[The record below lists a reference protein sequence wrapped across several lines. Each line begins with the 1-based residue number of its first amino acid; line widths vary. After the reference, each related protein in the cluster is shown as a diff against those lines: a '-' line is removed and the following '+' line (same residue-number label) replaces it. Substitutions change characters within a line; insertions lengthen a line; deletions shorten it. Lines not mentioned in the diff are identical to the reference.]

1 MNSSDYFVKI
11 NNKFKLILFYFYF
24 HLNNKRVIKVLNMVD
39 IPEDKMRTMD
49 ISFCSKVATNIVLGD
64 AKQLIIDY
72 FKELISDN
80 SFFGNSGYRYAN
92 IINSKSISYLSKQ
105 PHIISLKTGGANY
118 FLFMTR
124 INGVNKCLFIDRKT
138 KKGYTLPRIIT
149 ANFRFS
155 DEVFD
160 GTVLDGELVR
170 DKKDNWMF
178 LLSNIIAYKGENV
191 SGNIATRFNK
201 MYEMLDKHY
210 KEDPHVDIC
219 YLRVKKLFTYND
231 YDKMMLQYIPKCGY
245 EIKGFYFNSL
255 NPKLSNHLFMY
266 PNNTKERKGVKGSVV
281 NDSKPKE
288 PVTPQA
294 TFIIKTTDKPD
305 IYNLYC
311 MEESQIKE
319 YGIAYIGKMK
329 TSKMLKTWFRENT
342 EKDCL
347 VCCEFNTRFSK
358 WEVKELSTGNL
369 PSEYS
374 LVKKLE

>member
-1 MNSSDYFVKI
+1 
-11 NNKFKLILFYFYF
+11 
-24 HLNNKRVIKVLNMVD
+24 MVD
-39 IPEDKMRTMD
+39 IPEDKMRTQD

-64 AKQLIIDY
+64 AKQLIIDN
-72 FKELISDN
+72 FKDLISDN

-92 IINSKSISYLSKQ
+92 IINGKSISYLSKQ

-118 FLFMTR
+118 FLFLTK

-155 DEVFD
+155 DVLFD

-170 DKKDNWMF
+170 DKNDNWMF
-178 LLSNIIAYKGENV
+178 LLSNIITYKGDNV
-191 SGNIATRFNK
+191 SGNLATRYNK
-201 MYEMLDKHY
+201 MYELLTKHY
-210 KEDPHVDIC
+210 KEDPHFDIC

-245 EIKGFYFNSL
+245 EIKGLYFNSV

-266 PNNTKERKGVKGSVV
+266 PNNTKERRNARNGNSDTNRHKNSVT
-281 NDSKPKE
+281 DSPSSNNVSGDGE
-288 PVTPQA
+288 GNIQVSA

-311 MEESQIKE
+311 MDGSTISE

-329 TSKMLKTWFRENT
+329 TSKMLKKWFAEN
-342 EKDCL
+342 EGKDCL
-347 VCCEFNTRFSK
+347 VSCEFSERFKK
-358 WEVKELSTGNL
+358 WEVKEMSCEKL
-369 PSEYS
+369 PTQIS

>member
-1 MNSSDYFVKI
+1 
-11 NNKFKLILFYFYF
+11 
-24 HLNNKRVIKVLNMVD
+24 MVD

-64 AKQLIIDY
+64 AKQLIIDN
-72 FKELISDN
+72 FKDLISN
-80 SFFGNSGYRYAN
+80 NGFFGNSGYRYAN

-105 PHIISLKTGGANY
+105 PHVICLKTGGANY
-118 FLFMTR
+118 FLFLTK

-138 KKGYTLPRIIT
+138 KKGYTLPRIIA

-170 DKKDNWMF
+170 DKHDNWMF
-178 LLSNIIAYKGENV
+178 LLSNIITYKGENV
-191 SGNIATRFNK
+191 SGNLATRYNK
-201 MYEMLDKHY
+201 MYELLTKHY
-210 KEDPHVDIC
+210 KEDPHFDIC

-245 EIKGFYFNSL
+245 EIKGLYFNSV

-266 PNNTKERKGVKGSVV
+266 PNNTKERRNTRGADGDTGGRKTGGKDSNATGAGSGGGANESDGSLQVI
-281 NDSKPKE
+281 
-288 PVTPQA
+288 A
-294 TFIIKTTDKPD
+294 TFVIKTTDKPD

-311 MEESQIKE
+311 MDGSTISE
-319 YGIAYIGKMK
+319 YGIAHIGKMK
-329 TSKMLKTWFRENT
+329 TSKMLKKWFSEN
-342 EKDCL
+342 EGKDCL
-347 VCCEFNTRFSK
+347 VSCEFSERFKK
-358 WEVKELSTGNL
+358 WEVKEMSGEKL
-369 PSEYS
+369 PSQIS

>member
-1 MNSSDYFVKI
+1 
-11 NNKFKLILFYFYF
+11 
-24 HLNNKRVIKVLNMVD
+24 MVD

-64 AKQLIIDY
+64 AKQLIIDN
-72 FKELISDN
+72 FKDLISDN
-80 SFFGNSGYRYAN
+80 GFFGNSGYRYAN
-92 IINSKSISYLSKQ
+92 IINNKSISYLSKQ

-118 FLFMTR
+118 FLFLTK

-149 ANFRFS
+149 ADFRFS
-155 DEVFD
+155 DVLFD

-178 LLSNIIAYKGENV
+178 LLSNIISYKGENV
-191 SGNIATRFNK
+191 SGALAHRFNK
-201 MYEMLDKHY
+201 MYELLNKHY
-210 KEDPHVDIC
+210 TEDPHFDIC

-245 EIKGFYFNSL
+245 EIKGLYFNSL

-266 PNNTKERKGVKGSVV
+266 PNNTKERRGTQG
-281 NDSKPKE
+281 NADSKSGTGNNSGGSTLVSE
-288 PVTPQA
+288 GGGENGGGGGAGGGEITVNA

-305 IYNLYC
+305 IYNLFC
-311 MEESQIKE
+311 MDGSTVKE

-329 TSKMLKTWFRENT
+329 ISKMLKKWFQDNDG
-342 EKDCL
+342 KDCF
-347 VCCEFNTRFSK
+347 VSCEFNKRFKK
-358 WEVKELSTGNL
+358 WEVKELSNDNL
-369 PSEYS
+369 PSQLE

>member
-1 MNSSDYFVKI
+1 
-11 NNKFKLILFYFYF
+11 
-24 HLNNKRVIKVLNMVD
+24 MVD

-64 AKQLIIDY
+64 AKQLIIDN
-72 FKELISDN
+72 FKDLISN
-80 SFFGNSGYRYAN
+80 NGFFGNSGYRYAN

-118 FLFMTR
+118 FLFLTK

-155 DEVFD
+155 DVLFD

-178 LLSNIIAYKGENV
+178 LLSNIISYKGENV
-191 SGNIATRFNK
+191 SGNLATRYNK
-201 MYEMLDKHY
+201 MYELLTKHY
-210 KEDPHVDIC
+210 KEDPDFDIC
-219 YLRVKKLFTYND
+219 YMRVKKLFTYNE

-245 EIKGFYFNSL
+245 EIKGLYFNSV

-266 PNNTKERKGVKGSVV
+266 PNNTKERRGGRDDHHSGSRTKPS
-281 NDSKPKE
+281 DTSESKE
-288 PVTPQA
+288 NQGIQVTA
-294 TFIIKTTDKPD
+294 TFIIKPTDKPD

-311 MEESQIKE
+311 MDGSTVSM
-319 YGIAYIGKMK
+319 YGIAHISKMK
-329 TSKMLKTWFRENT
+329 ISKMLKKWFSEN
-342 EKDCL
+342 ESKDCL
-347 VCCEFNTRFSK
+347 VSCEFSERFKK
-358 WEVKELSTGNL
+358 WEVKEISGERL
-369 PSEYS
+369 PSQIE

>member
-1 MNSSDYFVKI
+1 
-11 NNKFKLILFYFYF
+11 
-24 HLNNKRVIKVLNMVD
+24 MVD

-64 AKQLIIDY
+64 AKQLIIDN
-72 FKELISDN
+72 FKDLISDN
-80 SFFGNSGYRYAN
+80 GFFGNSGYRYAN

-118 FLFMTR
+118 FLFLTK

-155 DEVFD
+155 DVLFD

-178 LLSNIIAYKGENV
+178 LLSNIISYKGENV
-191 SGNIATRFNK
+191 SGNLATRYNK
-201 MYEMLDKHY
+201 MYELLTKYY
-210 KEDPHVDIC
+210 KEDPHFDIC

-245 EIKGFYFNSL
+245 EIKGLYFNSV

-266 PNNTKERKGVKGSVV
+266 PNNTKERRNARETGKNADSDKTQVK
-281 NDSKPKE
+281 DSNAAGAGE
-288 PVTPQA
+288 SDGGLQVTA
-294 TFIIKTTDKPD
+294 TFIIKPTDKPD

-311 MEESQIKE
+311 MDDSTVSM
-319 YGIAYIGKMK
+319 YGIAHISKMK
-329 TSKMLKTWFRENT
+329 ISKMLKKWFSEN
-342 EKDCL
+342 ESKDCL
-347 VCCEFNTRFSK
+347 VSCEFSKRFKK
-358 WEVKELSTGNL
+358 WEVKEISGERL
-369 PSEYS
+369 PSQIE

>member
-1 MNSSDYFVKI
+1 
-11 NNKFKLILFYFYF
+11 
-24 HLNNKRVIKVLNMVD
+24 MVD

-64 AKQLIIDY
+64 AKQLIIDN
-72 FKELISDN
+72 FKDLISDN
-80 SFFGNSGYRYAN
+80 GFFGNSGYRYAN

-105 PHIISLKTGGANY
+105 PHVICLKTGGANY
-118 FLFMTR
+118 FLFLTK

-155 DEVFD
+155 DVLFD

-178 LLSNIIAYKGENV
+178 LLSNIISYKGENV
-191 SGNIATRFNK
+191 SGNLATRYNK
-201 MYEMLDKHY
+201 MYELLTKYY
-210 KEDPHVDIC
+210 KEDPHFDIC
-219 YLRVKKLFTYND
+219 YLRVKKLFTYNE

-245 EIKGFYFNSL
+245 EIKGLYFNSV

-266 PNNTKERKGVKGSVV
+266 PNNTKERRNAHGTDKDGGGHNTGVKDSTLNGSGSGDNENGVGLQV
-281 NDSKPKE
+281 I
-288 PVTPQA
+288 A
-294 TFIIKTTDKPD
+294 TFVIKTTDKPD

-311 MEESQIKE
+311 MDGSTISE
-319 YGIAYIGKMK
+319 YGIAHIGKMK
-329 TSKMLKTWFRENT
+329 TSKMLKKWFTEN
-342 EKDCL
+342 EGKDCL
-347 VCCEFNTRFSK
+347 VSCEFSQRFKK
-358 WEVKELSTGNL
+358 WEVKEMSREKL
-369 PSEYS
+369 PSQIS

>member
-1 MNSSDYFVKI
+1 
-11 NNKFKLILFYFYF
+11 
-24 HLNNKRVIKVLNMVD
+24 MVE

-64 AKQLIIDY
+64 AKQLIIDN
-72 FKELISDN
+72 FKDLISDN
-80 SFFGNSGYRYAN
+80 GFFGNSGYRYAN

-105 PHIISLKTGGANY
+105 PHIISLKTGGSNY
-118 FLFMTR
+118 FLFLTK

-155 DEVFD
+155 DVLFD

-178 LLSNIIAYKGENV
+178 LLSNIITYKGENV
-191 SGNIATRFNK
+191 SGNLATRYNK
-201 MYEMLDKHY
+201 MYELLTKYY
-210 KEDPHVDIC
+210 KEDPHFDIC

-245 EIKGFYFNSL
+245 EIKGLYFNSV

-266 PNNTKERKGVKGSVV
+266 PNNTKERRNARAGDADTRGRKNGEKESASSGTGSGSCSGE
-281 NDSKPKE
+281 DGGE
-288 PVTPQA
+288 LQVTA

-305 IYNLYC
+305 IYNLFC
-311 MEESQIKE
+311 MDGSTISD

-329 TSKMLKTWFRENT
+329 TSKMLKKWFSEN
-342 EKDCL
+342 EAKDCL
-347 VCCEFNTRFSK
+347 VSCEFNERFKK
-358 WEVKELSTGNL
+358 WEVKEMSGEKL
-369 PSEYS
+369 PSQIS

>member
-1 MNSSDYFVKI
+1 
-11 NNKFKLILFYFYF
+11 
-24 HLNNKRVIKVLNMVD
+24 MVD

-64 AKQLIIDY
+64 AKQLIIDN
-72 FKELISDN
+72 FKDLISDN
-80 SFFGNSGYRYAN
+80 GFFGNSGYRYAN

-118 FLFMTR
+118 FLFLTK

-155 DEVFD
+155 DVLFD

-178 LLSNIIAYKGENV
+178 LLSNIITYKGENV
-191 SGNIATRFNK
+191 SGNLATRYNK
-201 MYEMLDKHY
+201 MYELLTKYY
-210 KEDPHVDIC
+210 KEDPHFDIC

-245 EIKGFYFNSL
+245 EIKGLYFNSV

-266 PNNTKERKGVKGSVV
+266 PNNTKERRNARAGDDDTRGRKNGRKESESTGTTSGSYSGE
-281 NDSKPKE
+281 DGGE
-288 PVTPQA
+288 LQVTA

-305 IYNLYC
+305 IYNLFC
-311 MEESQIKE
+311 MDGSTISE

-329 TSKMLKTWFRENT
+329 TSKMLKKWFAEN
-342 EKDCL
+342 EGKDCL
-347 VCCEFNTRFSK
+347 VSCEFSERFKK
-358 WEVKELSTGNL
+358 WEVKEMSGEKL
-369 PSEYS
+369 PSQIS